1 MKKKVSVLVQE
12 KQPTT
17 AGFIAK
23 LMRKSVAAAVS
34 KVLLRDRR
42 KQVVIISLYK

>member
-1 MKKKVSVLVQE
+1 MKKKVSILE
-12 KQPTT
+12 KQPT
-17 AGFIAK
+17 AGFTTK
-23 LMRKSVAAAVS
+23 LMRTSVAAAAS